1 MPSGGG
7 EDEAVLAGA
16 AIARLANG
24 LGDGETVPISQF
36 ETLVSAPKLPGPQLR
51 GRHRYRPLRHRRTG
65 SAAGGALVRIVR
77 GAHAHHRDPAGLQPG
92 RPAGNVGH
100 YVGAGLLILTGLY
113 VIWRARRKSSE
124 EGPDGHEVLQTPQL
138 LLTAAALSIDNLIV
152 GFALG
157 VHQVPILLAA
167 GVIALVSVAMAVLGL
182 QLGDRLGARFES
194 LSEEI
199 GGGVLI
205 LVGLALAVGIL

>member
-1 MPSGGG
+1 MVGGLLLVSFSLGLSNFAAAIGIGLSGIDARARLRVALAFGLFEALMPIIGILLGSS
-7 EDEAVLAGA
+7 LAG
-16 AIARLANG
+16 L
-24 LGDGETVPISQF
+24 L
-36 ETLVSAPKLPGPQLR
+36 
-51 GRHRYRPLRHRRTG
+51 
-65 SAAGGALVRIVR
+65 
-77 GAHAHHRDPAGLQPG
+77 
-92 RPAGNVGH
+92 GNVGH

-113 VIWRARRKSSE
+113 VIWWARQKPSGEDR
-124 EGPDGHEVLQTPQL
+124 GGRDVLKTPQL

-167 GVIALVSVAMAVLGL
+167 GVIALVSVAMAGVGL

-205 LVGLALAVGIL
+205 VVGLALAIGIL